1 MLTTKHLQQINMCTV
16 KVFGERY
23 QNYHFKTQCKRFG
36 TEKKIGK
43 PIR

>member
-23 QNYHFKTQCKRFG
+23 QNYHFKTHNVKGLVQ
-36 TEKKIGK
+36 KKD
-43 PIR
+43 R